1 MVRPGL
7 RAGGGMELESSGD
20 LILLPPSTRRSLPM
34 ALLRAREVIM
44 AHFRPMLARHD
55 ITEQQWRVLRVLAE
69 AGPLEATELA
79 NRASILPPSLT
90 RIIKAMEERQF
101 ITRNRVKDDGR
112 RALLAISPP
121 GLALIED
128 LSPERAAIY
137 EAIEQRYGAEQQEH
151 LLDLLESLIQ
161 SESTEG

>member
-1 MVRPGL
+1 MIANGL
-7 RAGGGMELESSGD
+7 MRAFVESS
-20 LILLPPSTRRSLPM
+20 LRITETKRSLPM

-55 ITEQQWRVLRVLAE
+55 ITEQQWRVLLVLAE
-69 AGPLEATELA
+69 TGPLEATELA

-112 RALLAISPP
+112 RALIAISPA

-137 EAIEQRYGAEQQEH
+137 EAIEQRYGAQQQDR

-161 SESTEG
+161 SESS